1 MKIYFGKSD
10 PLVQEIL
17 AEYDIN
23 GAPDWVLDD
32 YELEVAGGL
41 DKVMQELTG
50 LCAGIAPKGPLG
62 EYDVDTLS
70 SDCKKVEQSNTPK
83 VSVSS
88 KTPNGRKYPGLTG
101 LIVDIPGGEF
111 EMGSINGD
119 SDERTSGGE
128 TVKVRMSPF
137 RLSKTEVTVGQY
149 KAYLRETGD
158 PAYSKLPDLSDNK
171 KGDDYPVVGLT
182 FEEKVAFAKYYGAA
196 LPTAAQIEYASR
208 GPNHTDIYGTP
219 IDKAIIWTNGYRTTE
234 KVCGEND
241 ERANGFGVCDLAGNV
256 WETTSDLYKRDSY
269 DGMNRIDPSNSFIES
284 GKLCCVEY
292 RGGSFHYGAGFAR
305 AANRYRDRPDG
316 RSLDG
321 GFRCA
326 WPQDSK

>member
-1 MKIYFGKSD
+1 MKIYFGESD
-10 PLVQEIL
+10 PLVQKIL

-23 GAPDWVLDD
+23 GAPDLALDD
-32 YELEVAGGL
+32 HELEVAGGF
-41 DKVMQELTG
+41 DQVMQELRG

-62 EYDVDTLS
+62 EYDVVDILS
-70 SDCKKVEQSNTPK
+70 GDCKMAEQSNTPK

-88 KTPNGRKYPGLTG
+88 KTPNGREYPG

-119 SDERTSGGE
+119 SDEHTSNGE
-128 TVKVRMSPF
+128 TVRVKMSAF

-149 KAYLRETGD
+149 KAYLKETGD
-158 PAYSKLPDLSDNK
+158 PTYSKLPGFSENK
-171 KGDDYPVVGLT
+171 KGDDYPVVGLP
-182 FEEKVAFAKYYGAA
+182 FAEKVAFARYYGAT

-219 IDKAIIWTNGYRTTE
+219 IDKAVILTNGNRTTE

-256 WETTSDLYKRDSY
+256 WETTSDLYKSDFY
-269 DGMNRIDPSNSFIES
+269 DGMSRVDPSNSFIES

-292 RGGSFHYGAGFAR
+292 RGGSFGYDAGNAR
-305 AANRYRDRPDG
+305 AAYRGNGVGPVG
-316 RSLDG
+316 RNCNG
-321 GFRCA
+321 GFRCV